1 MNTRAPAGF
10 SVAGRRGNVARLCLL
25 PLSSALLLGTMLS
38 PEEASAQSFTV
49 NSSSTAITTRTMTG
63 TGDIGLIELG
73 GKLKPAAGIGVNMTG
88 NEQRL
93 DNLGL
98 IETVGASAYGILSTG
113 QNASISNAGTIDTS
127 GSNANGVYASG
138 GWADIVNDGLV
149 HVDAG
154 FGIRLD
160 GDDATLTNNG
170 TVSADGSSIAVLLFG
185 HHTTV
190 INYGTVRST
199 GSSGVSANNDGYIIN
214 YGSVLTQGASG
225 IGLAI
230 GLGGRIENYGLVST
244 TGDFGQGMFNNAGG
258 DDGVYGHNYGTIVT
272 TGRSAR
278 GIYWGGNNGHV
289 LNAGTIKTSGL
300 RAAGVLLL
308 GNGIVM
314 ENDGSIRTTGDSEIG
329 IAANGIEAAPF
340 ADHALI
346 INRGSIATTGV
357 GARGIL
363 IEGTNATI
371 VNSGRI
377 ASAQSNAIEFENG
390 AARLELLA
398 GTAID
403 GNIRFTGTGNTVS
416 FGPGLNARM
425 SFTGAGMPGT
435 VISASN
441 PAVITGNSI
450 AVLDRA
456 GFALADD
463 MSLALLGSLAG
474 AEGGSGLC
482 LAADADAECD
492 VSAWL
497 AGIGRF
503 DRQSG
508 TNDLAGYSYALGG
521 LVAGLEL
528 APGGGLSAGAFVG
541 GAAAAGDVRSSQ
553 ETDLTGGVVGA
564 HLGFERQG
572 VFADFYAALGIVGIE
587 SQRNVAD
594 NTLDGGLAAARA
606 ETTGYAFTPAATVG
620 FNLDT
625 PLGLLTPSL
634 RARYSRLMLDGYAE
648 SGAEDNLAVDTR
660 TVEQTELRLQ
670 LALRLASDD
679 AAMPV
684 TTLRGGIDLTHRQSS
699 VSAELAGQAV
709 SFDPGNTGMRYRG
722 FAGVDLAY
730 QLADGANLE
739 ARSELG
745 FDPGGISATGQ
756 FGYRKAF

>member
-1 MNTRAPAGF
+1 MNTRMLAGF
-10 SVAGRRGNVARLCLL
+10 SFAGRRGNVGVARLCLL
-25 PLSSALLLGTMLS
+25 ALCSALLLGTMLS
-38 PEEASAQSFTV
+38 PASAQSFTV
-49 NSSSTAITTRTMTG
+49 SSGSTAVTTRTMTG
-63 TGDIGLIELG
+63 TGNIGLIELG
-73 GKLKPAAGIGVNMTG
+73 GTLKPAVGLGVNMTG

-93 DNLGL
+93 DNFGL

-113 QNASISNAGTIDTS
+113 QNASIRNAGTIDTS
-127 GSNANGVYASG
+127 GSNANGIYASG

-190 INYGTVRST
+190 INYGTVRSAA
-199 GSSGVSANNDGYIIN
+199 SSGVSANNDGYIIN
-214 YGSVLTQGASG
+214 YGSVLTEGASG
-225 IGLAI
+225 IGLAV

-258 DDGVYGHNYGTIVT
+258 DDGIYGHNYGTIVT

-278 GIYWGGNNGHV
+278 GIYWGGNNGHL

-346 INRGSIATTGV
+346 INRGSIATTGI

-425 SFTGAGMPGT
+425 SFIGAGMPGT
-435 VISASN
+435 VIVGGN

-463 MSLALLGSLAG
+463 MSLALLGSLSG
-474 AEGGSGLC
+474 AERGSGLC
-482 LAADADAECD
+482 VGEETEAECG

-497 AGIGRF
+497 SGVGGF
-503 DRQSG
+503 DRQAGS
-508 TNDLAGYSYALGG
+508 DELAGYGYGLGG
-521 LVAGLEL
+521 LVAGLEFK
-528 APGGGLSAGAFVG
+528 PGDGLSVGAFIG
-541 GAAAAGDVRSSQ
+541 GAAAAGEVAASQ
-553 ETDLTGGVVGA
+553 ETNLTGGIVGA
-564 HLGFERQG
+564 HLGFARG
-572 VFADFYAALGIVGIE
+572 SVFADFYAALGIVGID
-587 SQRNVAD
+587 SRRSVAD
-594 NTLDGGLAAARA
+594 NLVDGGLAEASA
-606 ETTGYAFTPAATVG
+606 ETAGYAFTPAATLG

-625 PLGLLTPSL
+625 PLGVLTPSL
-634 RARYSRLMLDGYAE
+634 RARYTRLELDGYAE
-648 SGAEDNLAVDTR
+648 SGAADTLVVDAR
-660 TVEQTELRLQ
+660 TVEQAELRLQ
-670 LALRLASDD
+670 LALTLAASDV
-679 AAMPV
+679 AT
-684 TTLRGGIDLTHRQSS
+684 TTLRAGLDLTHRQSS
-699 VSAELAGQAV
+699 VTAELAGQPIA
-709 SFDPGNTGMRYRG
+709 FDPGNTGTRYG
-722 FAGVDLAY
+722 SFAGVDFAY
-730 QLADGANLE
+730 RLADGGSLE
-739 ARSELG
+739 ARSEVA
-745 FDPGGISATGQ
+745 FDPTGLSATGQ
-756 FGYRKAF
+756 LGYRKPF

>member
-38 PEEASAQSFTV
+38 PEGASAQSFTV
-49 NSSSTAITTRTMTG
+49 NSGSTAITTRTMTG

-88 NEQRL
+88 NDQRL
-93 DNLGL
+93 DNFGL
-98 IETVGASAYGILSTG
+98 IETLGVAAVGIRSTG
-113 QNASISNAGTIDTS
+113 PNASIRNGGTINTS
-127 GSNANGVYASG
+127 GTNANGISAAG
-138 GWADIVNDGLV
+138 GGADIINDGLI
-149 HVDAG
+149 HVDEG
-154 FGIRLD
+154 LGIRLD
-160 GDDATLTNNG
+160 GDDATVTNNG
-170 TVSADGSSIAVLLFG
+170 TIVTGGPLGGLLSFG
-185 HHTTV
+185 HRVTV
-190 INYGTVRST
+190 VNYGVVQATASYGIFAHEDAHLV
-199 GSSGVSANNDGYIIN
+199 NF
-214 YGSVLTQGASG
+214 GSVLSNGNG
-225 IGLAI
+225 ISI
-230 GLGGRIENYGLVST
+230 ELGGRVENYGLVST
-244 TGDFGQGMFNNAGG
+244 IGAFGAGLFNNAGG
-258 DDGVYGHNYGTIVT
+258 IDGLYAHNYGTVLT
-272 TGRSAR
+272 SGTGAR
-278 GIYWGGNNGHV
+278 AIYWGGNNGHV
-289 LNAGTIKTSGL
+289 LNAGAIETHGL
-300 RAAGVLLL
+300 RAAGVMLL
-308 GNGIVM
+308 GDDIVM
-314 ENDGSIRTTGDSEIG
+314 ENDGSILTTGDTEIG
-329 IAANGIEAAPF
+329 MSANGIEATPF

-346 INRGSIATTGV
+346 INRGSIATTGI

-363 IEGTNATI
+363 IKGTNATI

-416 FGPGLNARM
+416 LGPGLNARM

-482 LAADADAECD
+482 LTADADAECD

-497 AGIGRF
+497 TGIGRF
-503 DRQSG
+503 DHQSG

-625 PLGLLTPSL
+625 PLGVLTPSL

-648 SGAEDNLAVDTR
+648 SGADDNLAVDTR

-670 LALRLASDD
+670 LALRLAGDD